1 MKLLVAFGLVIAIGG
16 GAAAADSPRET
27 AIKECTAQARTMG
40 FTPTTVKWINF
51 VKDCMID
58 RDVNS

>member
-1 MKLLVAFGLVIAIGG
+1 LVIAVSGSAI
-16 GAAAADSPRET
+16 AADSQGET

-40 FTPTTVKWINF
+40 FMPNTVKWINF
-51 VKDCMID
+51 VKDCMVD